1 MSHQLTFADS
11 EFSTKRR
18 QTRKEIFLSRM
29 EQILP
34 WQNMVEV
41 IEPFYP
47 KAGNG
52 RRPYPLETMLRIH
65 CMQHWY
71 NLSDGAMEDALYE
84 IASMRLFAR
93 LSLDSALPDRTTI
106 MNFRHLLEQHQLARQ
121 LFKTINRW
129 LAEAGVMMTQGTLV
143 DATIIEAPSST
154 KNKEQQRD
162 PEMHQTKKGNQWHFG
177 MKAHIIFIRS
187 ASQRDIMSHQLT
199 FADSEF
205 STKRRQ
211 TRKEIF
217 LSRMEQILPWQNMVE
232 VIEPFYPKAGNGRRP
247 YPLETMLRIHC
258 MQHWYNLSD
267 GAMED
272 ALYEIASMRLF
283 ARLSLDSALPD
294 RTTIMNFRHLLEQH
308 QLARQLFK
316 TINRWLAEAGVMMTQ
331 GTLVDATIIEAPSS
345 TKNKEQQRDPEMH
358 QTKKGNQW
366 HFGMKAHIGVDAKS
380 GLTHSLVTTA
390 ANEHDLNQLGNLLH
404 GEEQFVSADAGYQG
418 APQREELAEVDV
430 DWLIAERPGKVK
442 TLKQHPRKNK
452 TAINIEYMKASI
464 RARVEHPFRI
474 IKRQFGFVKAR
485 YKGLLKNDNQLAMLF
500 TLANLF
506 RVDQMIRQWERS
518 Q

>member
-1 MSHQLTFADS
+1 MFVIWSHGTGFIMSHQLTFADS
-11 EFSTKRR
+11 EFSSKRR

-143 DATIIEAPSST
+143 DA
-154 KNKEQQRD
+154 
-162 PEMHQTKKGNQWHFG
+162 
-177 MKAHIIFIRS
+177 
-187 ASQRDIMSHQLT
+187 
-199 FADSEF
+199 
-205 STKRRQ
+205 
-211 TRKEIF
+211 
-217 LSRMEQILPWQNMVE
+217 
-232 VIEPFYPKAGNGRRP
+232 
-247 YPLETMLRIHC
+247 
-258 MQHWYNLSD
+258 
-267 GAMED
+267 
-272 ALYEIASMRLF
+272 
-283 ARLSLDSALPD
+283 
-294 RTTIMNFRHLLEQH
+294 
-308 QLARQLFK
+308 
-316 TINRWLAEAGVMMTQ
+316 
-331 GTLVDATIIEAPSS
+331 
-345 TKNKEQQRDPEMH
+345 
-358 QTKKGNQW
+358 
-366 HFGMKAHIGVDAKS
+366 KS

-404 GEEQFVSADAGYQG
+404 GEEQFVSADAGYQV
-418 APQREELAEVDV
+418 APQ
-430 DWLIAERPGKVK
+430 
-442 TLKQHPRKNK
+442 
-452 TAINIEYMKASI
+452 
-464 RARVEHPFRI
+464 
-474 IKRQFGFVKAR
+474 
-485 YKGLLKNDNQLAMLF
+485 
-500 TLANLF
+500 
-506 RVDQMIRQWERS
+506 
-518 Q
+518 

>member
-1 MSHQLTFADS
+1 
-11 EFSTKRR
+11 
-18 QTRKEIFLSRM
+18 
-29 EQILP
+29 
-34 WQNMVEV
+34 
-41 IEPFYP
+41 
-47 KAGNG
+47 
-52 RRPYPLETMLRIH
+52 
-65 CMQHWY
+65 MQHWY
-71 NLSDGAMEDALYE
+71 NLSDG
-84 IASMRLFAR
+84 
-93 LSLDSALPDRTTI
+93 P
-106 MNFRHLLEQHQLARQ
+106 
-121 LFKTINRW
+121 
-129 LAEAGVMMTQGTLV
+129 
-143 DATIIEAPSST
+143 
-154 KNKEQQRD
+154 
-162 PEMHQTKKGNQWHFG
+162 
-177 MKAHIIFIRS
+177 
-187 ASQRDIMSHQLT
+187 
-199 FADSEF
+199 
-205 STKRRQ
+205 
-211 TRKEIF
+211 
-217 LSRMEQILPWQNMVE
+217 
-232 VIEPFYPKAGNGRRP
+232 
-247 YPLETMLRIHC
+247 
-258 MQHWYNLSD
+258 
-267 GAMED
+267 MED

-430 DWLIAERPGKVK
+430 DWLIAERPGRVK

-464 RARVEHPFRI
+464 RAVEHPFRI

-485 YKGLLKNDNQLAMLF
+485 YKGC
-500 TLANLF
+500 
-506 RVDQMIRQWERS
+506 
-518 Q
+518 

>member
-1 MSHQLTFADS
+1 MSHQLPFADS

-71 NLSDGAMEDALYE
+71 
-84 IASMRLFAR
+84 
-93 LSLDSALPDRTTI
+93 
-106 MNFRHLLEQHQLARQ
+106 
-121 LFKTINRW
+121 
-129 LAEAGVMMTQGTLV
+129 
-143 DATIIEAPSST
+143 
-154 KNKEQQRD
+154 
-162 PEMHQTKKGNQWHFG
+162 
-177 MKAHIIFIRS
+177 
-187 ASQRDIMSHQLT
+187 IMSHQLT

-316 TINRWLAEAGVMMTQ
+316 T
-331 GTLVDATIIEAPSS
+331 
-345 TKNKEQQRDPEMH
+345 
-358 QTKKGNQW
+358 
-366 HFGMKAHIGVDAKS
+366 
-380 GLTHSLVTTA
+380 
-390 ANEHDLNQLGNLLH
+390 
-404 GEEQFVSADAGYQG
+404 
-418 APQREELAEVDV
+418 
-430 DWLIAERPGKVK
+430 
-442 TLKQHPRKNK
+442 
-452 TAINIEYMKASI
+452 
-464 RARVEHPFRI
+464 
-474 IKRQFGFVKAR
+474 
-485 YKGLLKNDNQLAMLF
+485 
-500 TLANLF
+500 
-506 RVDQMIRQWERS
+506 
-518 Q
+518 